1 MSEELIKSVQ
11 EMLNE
16 EKWTRTT
23 IPDYSTRNFEE
34 LDKII
39 DKIEANGCINEV
51 KELCDEHLSV
61 TKDSIIALFLSGVLS
76 LKKHSIDDSAM
87 LKLVNIFVDKPNKG
101 DIVVYLCN
109 RILQETKDSKF
120 ALKTLTNYYASIK
133 DKDEAVV
140 LQIWKDLVQA
150 DSEEAEIAKHIA
162 EKYEQDFLSEHKDS
176 DKQLAIEYY
185 TKALNRY
192 INQHMEDNVD
202 LIWGKLIEL
211 RLNDIEFFYHMEK
224 KISKKIS
231 HEKAAKLLSRLY
243 DNYKKII
250 DSNEIEDQKE
260 ESKYWDWCIEILK
273 KILSY
278 NENDSVARN
287 NITDCY
293 KGKYKDHS
301 QLLKCINSSD
311 LTRGYRNVF
320 EAISDFE
327 KRIAFDKGNFVY
339 HRTLKVGKIESVENN
354 TVVIQFLPKQGTNT
368 PAKKQTMTLDMAVN
382 SLQVLGKK
390 HIWVIK
396 TCCSASSVSDKIK
409 DIVKDSTGKKIS
421 KSKTKDSL
429 GTKWILKTIIQSFN
443 NNCDM
448 KRIKDELV
456 PDILKPTEWTTWSV
470 KARKMLNTDSTFAV
484 NPNDMDSYQVRV
496 NLSSEEKLYNEFK
509 AQKDF
514 FARLKILDTYVFPG
528 DSIPES
534 QKPDLDSDFF
544 KEMFEYFNGYLNTTN
559 TVNEQ
564 TIASYLE
571 IEKINQDSEAKTV
584 DCVKKNDFK
593 CQFSELF
600 DNISDISELYTNLK
614 NTELR
619 KLFLNKIY
627 SLIPNWEEVYANLF
641 HVVLSEDIITP
652 LVNEGHIETVQ
663 KLLNECIRDFR
674 KYRESFIWFFKNS
687 RNEPWYKSMDIS
699 LEKMLIT
706 LIKILYITYREIENH
721 FNTVENRKINKQIQ
735 NLLFENGKGAG
746 ILENYMLE
754 NGKETALRLYTLI
767 DDIRDLEPSIRL
779 GLKSKIAEK
788 FKDIKFRETED
799 KAITSEPKGLIV
811 TSKMYTEKQ
820 KELEHIMAEI
830 IANTKDI
837 SDAREQGDLKE
848 NAEYKAA
855 KEKEGHL
862 NTSATK
868 LKDEID
874 RAIMFDPA
882 TVNTNIISF
891 GTTAVLFNENTKKE
905 EKITILGPWESNPE
919 QGVISYLAPFGKK
932 ILNHKVGEKL
942 NFEINENKSS
952 YTVKE
957 ILPVK
962 F

>member
-39 DKIEANGCINEV
+39 DKIEENNCINEV
-51 KELCDEHLSV
+51 KELCDEHLAV
-61 TKDSIIALFLSGVLS
+61 TKDSIIGLYLSGVLS

-87 LKLVNIFVDKPNKG
+87 VKLVNIFVDKPNKG

-120 ALKTLTNYYASIK
+120 ALKTLTNYYASVK
-133 DKDEAVV
+133 EKDEAVV
-140 LQIWKDLVQA
+140 LQIWKDLVQV
-150 DSEEAEIAKHIA
+150 DSDEAELAKHIA
-162 EKYEQDFLSEHKDS
+162 EKYEQDYLAEHKES
-176 DKQLAIEYY
+176 DKQAAIEYY

-192 INQHMEDNVD
+192 INQQMEDNVD
-202 LIWGKLIEL
+202 LIWGKLIDL
-211 RLNDIEFFYHMEK
+211 RPNDIEFFYHIEK

-231 HEKAAKLLSRLY
+231 HEKAAKLLTRLY
-243 DNYKKII
+243 DNYRKLL
-250 DSNEIEDQKE
+250 DSNEIKDQKE
-260 ESKYWDWCIEILK
+260 NEKYWDWCIEILK
-273 KILSY
+273 KVLSY
-278 NENDSVARN
+278 NENDTVARN

-301 QLLKCINSSD
+301 QLLKCISSSD

-327 KRIAFDKGNFVY
+327 KRIAFDKGNYVY

-354 TVVIQFLPKQGTNT
+354 SVVIKFFQGQGSNSA
-368 PAKKQTMTLDMAVN
+368 AKTQTMTLDMAVN
-382 SLQVLGKK
+382 SLQVLNKK

-396 TCCSASSVSDKIK
+396 TCCSASSVAEKIK
-409 DIVKDSTGKKIS
+409 DIVKDADGKKLP
-421 KSKTKDSL
+421 KSKDSP
-429 GTKWILKTIIQSFN
+429 GTKWILKTIIRSFN

-448 KRIKDELV
+448 KRIKEELV

-528 DSIPES
+528 ESIPET
-534 QKPDLDSDFF
+534 QKPDLDSDYF
-544 KEMFEYFNGYLNTTN
+544 KEMFEYFNGYLKITDI
-559 TVNEQ
+559 VNEQ

-571 IEKINQDSEAKTV
+571 IEKINQDSEAKTI
-584 DCVKKNDFK
+584 DCVKKNEFK

-600 DNISDISELYTNLK
+600 DKISDISELYTNLK

-619 KLFLNKIY
+619 KLFLNKIHA
-627 SLIPNWEEVYANLF
+627 LIPNWELVYAKLF
-641 HVVLSEDIITP
+641 HVVLSEEIIAT
-652 LVNEGHIETVQ
+652 LVSEGHIDTVQ
-663 KLLNECIRDFR
+663 NLMNECIRDFR

-687 RNEPWYKSMDIS
+687 RNESWYKSMNIP

-706 LIKILYITYREIENH
+706 LIKILDITYREMENH
-721 FNTVENRKINKQIQ
+721 FNTVENRKTNKQIQ

-746 ILENYMLE
+746 ILETYMLE

-779 GLKSKIAEK
+779 GLKSKISEK
-788 FKDIKFRETED
+788 FKDIKFRETEE
-799 KAITSEPKGLIV
+799 KTTTSGPKGLIV
-811 TSKMYTEKQ
+811 TSKMYT
-820 KELEHIMAEI
+820 
-830 IANTKDI
+830 
-837 SDAREQGDLKE
+837 
-848 NAEYKAA
+848 
-855 KEKEGHL
+855 
-862 NTSATK
+862 
-868 LKDEID
+868 
-874 RAIMFDPA
+874 
-882 TVNTNIISF
+882 
-891 GTTAVLFNENTKKE
+891 
-905 EKITILGPWESNPE
+905 
-919 QGVISYLAPFGKK
+919 
-932 ILNHKVGEKL
+932 
-942 NFEINENKSS
+942 
-952 YTVKE
+952 
-957 ILPVK
+957 
-962 F
+962 